1 MKATRP
7 VMFIILDGWGIG
19 GDDDHNA
26 IWLAKTPTMDHFLAH
41 YPNTAI
47 GAAAEHIGLPAGHP
61 GSTEMGH
68 LIMGAGR
75 NLLLPQMQLLGA
87 IQSGDLKTNPALVK
101 ALAEAVHGT
110 GRLHLMGL
118 LSDGGVHTYD
128 IACHKLLAMAKAAGV
143 KQVFVH
149 AITDGRDVPPQSAQK
164 YIHTLQNKMAATEIG
179 TIATVQGRWW
189 IMDRDHRWE
198 RIESAY
204 KLLVLGE
211 GLHQAKSVDEAITNA
226 YARGETDEF
235 IQPTL
240 IDPAGTMQ
248 DGDVVINFNFRVDRE
263 IEITQALIEPD
274 FHHFERRH
282 WPQLHFVGMSEYYTG
297 MPAEAALGRSELTA
311 KNILGQVL
319 SDRGYSQLRLTETE
333 KWVYVTK
340 IFNVMQ
346 EDPFP
351 GEERILIPSDKI
363 ATYDLKPDM
372 QAANIAD
379 EAVKHLQNKAFDV
392 YVMNFP
398 NADMLGHTG
407 NKPATM
413 QGVEAIDRALK
424 QIYEEIKKQ
433 NGVMLITADHGDAEV
448 MWDHD
453 SNCPHTFHTDS
464 LVPFIMVDEQHKDA
478 QLREGGSLQ
487 DCAPTL
493 LDILGEPKPADMTGT
508 SLLTPPPSPPIK
520 GGV

>member
-1 MKATRP
+1 MKAKRP

-19 GDDDHNA
+19 GEHDHNA
-26 IWLAKTPTMDHFLAH
+26 IWLAKTPTMDQFMTE
-41 YPNTAI
+41 YPHTAI
-47 GAAAEHIGLPAGHP
+47 GAAGPYIGLPEGHP

-75 NLLLPQMQLLGA
+75 NLLLPQTQLLGA
-87 IQSGDLKTNPALVK
+87 IQSGEFKTNPTLLK
-101 ALAEAVHGT
+101 ALATAAHGT

-128 IACHKLLAMAKAAGV
+128 TACHELLGMAQAAGV

-149 AITDGRDVPPQSAQK
+149 VITDGRDVPPQSAKK
-164 YIHTLQNKMAATEIG
+164 YVHTLQNKMAAAG
-179 TIATVQGRWW
+179 VGKIATVQGRWW
-189 IMDRDHRWE
+189 VMDRDHRWE

-211 GLHQAKSVDEAITNA
+211 GLHQAQSIDEAIATA
-226 YARGETDEF
+226 YTRGETDEF

-240 IDPAGTMQ
+240 IDPAGTIQ
-248 DGDVVINFNFRVDRE
+248 ADDVVINFNFRVDRE
-263 IEITQALIEPD
+263 IEITQALIEPE

-282 WPQLHFVGMSEYYTG
+282 WPNFTYVGMSQYYTG
-297 MPAEAALGRSELTA
+297 MPAPAALGRSELA
-311 KNILGQVL
+311 AQNILGEVL
-319 SDRGYSQLRLTETE
+319 SQRGYSQLRLTETE

-340 IFNVMQ
+340 IFNVMR
-346 EDPFP
+346 EDPFA

-363 ATYDLKPDM
+363 PTYDLKPAM
-372 QAANIAD
+372 QAAAIAE
-379 EAVKHLQNKAFDV
+379 EAVKHLRNRAFDV

-407 NKPATM
+407 NKPAAM
-413 QGVEAIDRALK
+413 HGIEAIDQALK
-424 QIYEEIKKQ
+424 AIYEEIKKQ

-453 SNCPHTFHTDS
+453 SDCPHTFHTDS
-464 LVPFIMVDEQHKDA
+464 LVPFIVVDD
-478 QLREGGSLQ
+478 QLKGTKLRDGGSLQ

-493 LDILGEPKPADMTGT
+493 LDILGEAKPADMTGT
-508 SLLTPPPSPPIK
+508 SLLVKP
-520 GGV
+520 